1 MPGHPSARERP
12 PPPATVADLMARAEA
27 LSGRTIAEVAEEL
40 GERVPADLKRHKGW
54 VGNLVE
60 HALGADA
67 ASRDEPDFM
76 ALAIELKTIPV
87 DHRGRPLETTFV
99 ATVPLDEVGDLP
111 WERSRVRRKLARVLW
126 VPVLGERQVSL
137 SARRIGAPL
146 LWSPSPEQEAALR
159 EDWDELAGIIG
170 RGDVESIT
178 GRLGRFLQVRPKA
191 ANASVRRRAIDADGG
206 LLVTLP
212 RGFYLRTQF
221 TAAILREAFLLPG

>member
-1 MPGHPSARERP
+1 MMRP
-12 PPPATVADLMARAEA
+12 MSDAGLETSKTVAADGVDWSEA
-27 LSGRTIAEVAEEL
+27 KAQLTAAWDVRGIEIGTVQI
-40 GERVPADLKRHKGW
+40 DHKGW